1 MIFENEQTTI
11 FSVLIEN
18 NDQYY
23 DVADLEENPYIYK
36 ILRSYDNGLTWSHLA
51 TMKASDLEEAHDT
64 VDLLNAGARKNNSFK
79 DNTPTNI
86 FGNEVKQSDKKYPHN
101 HRTSNGYD
109 VFIEAAQKFKNDSNY
124 YIKYKNEIDSVI
136 NQSIDPEDDDIR

>member
-23 DVADLEENPYIYK
+23 DVVELEENPYLYK

-64 VDLLNAGARKNNSFK
+64 VDLLNAGARKNTSFK
-79 DNTPTNI
+79 DNNPTNI
-86 FGNEVKQSDKKYPHN
+86 FGNKLKKIEKKYPHT
-101 HRTSNGYD
+101 HLDGPD
-109 VFIEAAQKFKNDSNY
+109 Y
-124 YIKYKNEIDSVI
+124 YTKYKNEIDSII
-136 NQSIDPEDDDIR
+136 NQDIDPEDKGIR

>member
-23 DVADLEENPYIYK
+23 DVAELEENPYLYK

-64 VDLLNAGARKNNSFK
+64 VDLLNAGARKNTSFK
-79 DNTPTNI
+79 DNNPTNI
-86 FGNEVKQSDKKYPHN
+86 FGDKLKKIQKKFPHS
-101 HRTSNGYD
+101 HTGTGW
-109 VFIEAAQKFKNDSNY
+109 DSFTNY
-124 YIKYKNEIDSVI
+124 KKEIDFI
-136 NQSIDPEDDDIR
+136 IDQSIDPKTDPETDGLS

>member
-23 DVADLEENPYIYK
+23 DVAELEENPYLYK

-51 TMKASDLEEAHDT
+51 TMRASDLEEAHDT
-64 VDLLNAGARKNNSFK
+64 VDLLNAGARKNTSFK
-79 DNTPTNI
+79 DNNPTNI
-86 FGNEVKQSDKKYPHN
+86 FGNKLKKIEKNFPHS
-101 HRTSNGYD
+101 HLDGPD
-109 VFIEAAQKFKNDSNY
+109 Y
-124 YIKYKNEIDSVI
+124 YTKYKNEIDSI
-136 NQSIDPEDDDIR
+136 IDQDIDPEDKGIR

>member
-23 DVADLEENPYIYK
+23 DVAELEENPYLYK

-64 VDLLNAGARKNNSFK
+64 VDLLNIGAQKNAQKNNL
-79 DNTPTNI
+79 TNI
-86 FGNEVKQSDKKYPHN
+86 FGSKIKDISKKYPHS
-101 HRTSNGYD
+101 HLDGPD
-109 VFIEAAQKFKNDSNY
+109 Y
-124 YIKYKNEIDSVI
+124 YVKYKNEIDSVI
-136 NQSIDPEDDDIR
+136 DQSIDPKDDGIR

>member
-23 DVADLEENPYIYK
+23 DVAELEENPYLYK

-64 VDLLNAGARKNNSFK
+64 VDLLNAGVRKNNSFK
-79 DNTPTNI
+79 DNSPTNI
-86 FGNEVKQSDKKYPHN
+86 FGNKIKKIQKKYPHT
-101 HRTSNGYD
+101 HLDGPD
-109 VFIEAAQKFKNDSNY
+109 Y
-124 YIKYKNEIDSVI
+124 YTKYKNEIDSI
-136 NQSIDPEDDDIR
+136 IDQDIDPEDKGIR

>member
-23 DVADLEENPYIYK
+23 DVAELEENPYLYK

-51 TMKASDLEEAHDT
+51 TMKASDLEEAHDM
-64 VDLLNAGARKNNSFK
+64 VDLLNIGAQKNAQKNNL
-79 DNTPTNI
+79 TNI
-86 FGNEVKQSDKKYPHN
+86 FGSKIKDISKKYPHS
-101 HRTSNGYD
+101 HLDGPD
-109 VFIEAAQKFKNDSNY
+109 Y
-124 YIKYKNEIDSVI
+124 YVKYKNEIDSVI
-136 NQSIDPEDDDIR
+136 DQSIDPKDDGIR

>member
-23 DVADLEENPYIYK
+23 DVAELEENPYLYK

-64 VDLLNAGARKNNSFK
+64 VDLLNAGVRKNNSFK
-79 DNTPTNI
+79 DNSPTNI
-86 FGNEVKQSDKKYPHN
+86 FGNKIKKIQKKYPHT
-101 HRTSNGYD
+101 HLDGPD
-109 VFIEAAQKFKNDSNY
+109 Y
-124 YIKYKNEIDSVI
+124 YTKYKNEIDSI
-136 NQSIDPEDDDIR
+136 IDQNIDPGDKGIR

>member
-23 DVADLEENPYIYK
+23 DVAELEENPYLYK

-64 VDLLNAGARKNNSFK
+64 VDLLNAGARKNTSFK
-79 DNTPTNI
+79 DNNPTNI
-86 FGNEVKQSDKKYPHN
+86 FGNKLKKIEKKFPHS
-101 HRTSNGYD
+101 HLDGPD
-109 VFIEAAQKFKNDSNY
+109 Y
-124 YIKYKNEIDSVI
+124 YTKYKNEIDSII
-136 NQSIDPEDDDIR
+136 NQDIDPEDKGIR

>member
-23 DVADLEENPYIYK
+23 DVAELEENPYLYK

-64 VDLLNAGARKNNSFK
+64 VDLLNAGAKKNNSFK
-79 DNTPTNI
+79 DNNPINI
-86 FGNEVKQSDKKYPHN
+86 FGNKLKKIEKNFPHS
-101 HRTSNGYD
+101 HTDTGW
-109 VFIEAAQKFKNDSNY
+109 DSFTNY
-124 YIKYKNEIDSVI
+124 KKEIDSVI
-136 NQSIDPEDDDIR
+136 DQSIDPKDDGIR

>member
-1 MIFENEQTTI
+1 MIFENEQAII

-23 DVADLEENPYIYK
+23 DTADLEDNPYLYK
-36 ILRSYDNGLTWSHLA
+36 ILRSYDNGLTWNHLA

-79 DNTPTNI
+79 DNSPTNI
-86 FGNEVKQSDKKYPHN
+86 FGSKLKKHFPHS
-101 HRTSNGYD
+101 HSTGW
-109 VFIEAAQKFKNDSNY
+109 DSFTNY
-124 YIKYKNEIDSVI
+124 KKEIDSI
-136 NQSIDPEDDDIR
+136 IDQSIDPRTDNLS